1 MFDETFDY
9 EGIHYEA
16 RKLWNRGFESLE
28 ILYRGSI
35 CAHVHKRFDSAIAK
49 LEAAKTAK
57 EIDNILEYFAGHL
70 AS

>member
-1 MFDETFDY
+1 MDY

-16 RKLWNRGFESLE
+16 HILWNRGFRSLE
-28 ILYRGSI
+28 ILYAGSI
-35 CAHVHKRFDSAIAK
+35 CACVDKRFDLAVAK

-57 EIDNILEYFAGHL
+57 EIDDILEYFAGHL